1 MDLLSAMKTEFAK
14 AIAVYKTKLSQV
26 NIPTGE
32 LKQKA
37 EEIKKKKPNIGEKL
51 EKAVDKAKDAGKK
64 AIEDAMKEGSEY
76 MESIK
81 KDFAEIGL
89 NVGEL
94 KTTTMQFPARV
105 AMVPPSMIVATPMGP
120 GCSTQL
126 SFPLLQQ
133 LKAEGDA
140 LGTSYDKV
148 ASSFGKL
155 GIDLPPGFTLPSG
168 GSITIPGL
176 DLLDTEKLY
185 EQSADELKELINTGA
200 KTLMAPI
207 LTPIG
212 TVASVM
218 VKLVGGS
225 CGGSSGSMPEV
236 ESPMETPEY
245 SAENCDNFVYIVP
258 PENPELDPG
267 DISAGN
273 CSGFEAMQVETE
285 FEYDEE
291 GNIVLDENNQPVSHT
306 KPVTPNCNNCKH
318 YKQKS

>member
-1 MDLLSAMKTEFAK
+1 MDLLAALKTEFAK

-26 NIPTGE
+26 NIPIDE
-32 LKQKA
+32 IKSKA
-37 EEIKKKKPNIGEKL
+37 EEIKKKKPKIGEKL
-51 EKAVDKAKDAGKK
+51 EKAADEAKEAGKK

-148 ASSFGKL
+148 ASSFAKL
-155 GIDLPPGFTLPSG
+155 GIDLPPGFTLPDG

-176 DLLDTEKLY
+176 DLDTEKLY
-185 EQSADELKELINTGA
+185 EQSADEIKDLINSGA

-236 ESPMETPEY
+236 ESPMDTPEY
-245 SAENCDNFVYIVP
+245 SAEECTSFSYIVYP
-258 PENPELDPG
+258 PNPEIDPG

-273 CSGFEAMQVETE
+273 CASFEAMQVEQE
-285 FEYDEE
+285 FEYDED
-291 GNIVLDENNQPVSHT
+291 GNIVLDENDQPISHT

-318 YKQKS
+318 YKQRT